1 MLAKFIPF
9 KEAAVLIGVSYRT
22 LENWVNGGY
31 FEVKKDGTKVWRT
44 YEENNFNCPLQKRG
58 TRKGFLQPDLAR
70 YIAGQKA
77 S

>member
-9 KEAAVLIGVSYRT
+9 KEAAALLGVSYRT

-31 FEVKKDGTKVWRT
+31 FEVKRDGTKVWRS
-44 YEENNFNCPLQKRG
+44 YGENNFNCPLQRRG
-58 TRKGFLQPDLAR
+58 SRKGFLQPDLAR